1 MPAAYTNLA
10 ATSVSRRAVHK
21 KGTTLL
27 SFHTSDEVTLAAIF
41 VTRQIQAL
49 QEFTIN
55 KSLDDHSSVALVE
68 HEKDT

>member
-1 MPAAYTNLA
+1 
-10 ATSVSRRAVHK
+10 
-21 KGTTLL
+21 L